1 MYMTPPSKYKRPF
14 NEDRIRRIQKHLQEC
29 IRLMKAMNFDYWVM
43 EFEATEHAIEEDF
56 KEEAAFY
63 KKFGVTSD
71 EFFDLIDYL
80 HDDRMKAK
88 VEKYAVIDELTENPL
103 EQLSSSDASILREK
117 ILELRKEEE
126 IIALKKEVEEE
137 YRKEKAAQNV

>member
-1 MYMTPPSKYKRPF
+1 MHMTPPSKYKRPF
-14 NEDRIRRIQKHLQEC
+14 NENIIKKIQKHLQEC
-29 IRLMKAMNFDYWVM
+29 IRLVKILNFDEWVM
-43 EFEATEHAIEEDF
+43 ELEAAEHAIENDF

-80 HDDRMKAK
+80 HDNRMKAK
-88 VEKYAVIDELTENPL
+88 AEKYALIDKLTKDPL

-126 IIALKKEVEEE
+126 VIALKKEVEEE
-137 YRKEKAAQNV
+137 YRKEKTQNV